1 MKLFHTCAALLL
13 AALTACATVEPEP
26 ASPSYYV
33 MRHLQKAEGPDPGL
47 TEEGRR
53 NADTLATLIA
63 DAPPRAVYAST
74 TRRARE
80 TAEPVAR
87 RFGVPVRE
95 YDPADRPGL
104 IARVKA
110 EKGPVLIVGHSNTVP
125 AIVEALGGSPIG
137 EIGEKD
143 YGTLFTL
150 RRGSSFVH
158 RQRVHWGCDP
168 LLGGEDSG
176 ARC

>member
-1 MKLFHTCAALLL
+1 MKLFQTCTALLL
-13 AALTACATVEPEP
+13 AALASCATVEPE
-26 ASPSYYV
+26 AEAPSYYV

-53 NADTLATLIA
+53 NADTLATMIA
-63 DAPPRAVYAST
+63 DAPPRAIYAST

-80 TAEPVAR
+80 TAEPAAK
-87 RFGVPVRE
+87 RFGLALRE
-95 YDPADRPGL
+95 YDPSDTAGL

-110 EKGPVLIVGHSNTVP
+110 DAGPVLIVGHSNTVP
-125 AIVEALGGSPIG
+125 AIVAGLGGDLIG

-143 YGTLFTL
+143 YGSLFTL

-158 RQRVHWGCDP
+158 RRTVHWGCDP